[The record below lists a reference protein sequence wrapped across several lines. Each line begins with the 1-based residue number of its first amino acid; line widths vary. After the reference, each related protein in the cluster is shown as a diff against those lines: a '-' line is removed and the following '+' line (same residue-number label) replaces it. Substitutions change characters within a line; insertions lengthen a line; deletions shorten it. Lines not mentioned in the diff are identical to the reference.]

1 MRTNC
6 NLSIFL
12 KYSTCPMTAA
22 LRDKRG
28 ANEVE
33 SERKREV
40 KRGQRDRKKG
50 PSNEGQNYRQNG
62 GNMTEKGGK
71 MWAKTLWKSG
81 EIERKGV

>member
-1 MRTNC
+1 MQSVNF
-6 NLSIFL
+6 SQIFNM
-12 KYSTCPMTAA
+12 PAA

-33 SERKREV
+33 NEWKREV

-50 PSNEGQNYRQNG
+50 PSNEGQNSRQNG

-81 EIERKGV
+81 EIERKWG